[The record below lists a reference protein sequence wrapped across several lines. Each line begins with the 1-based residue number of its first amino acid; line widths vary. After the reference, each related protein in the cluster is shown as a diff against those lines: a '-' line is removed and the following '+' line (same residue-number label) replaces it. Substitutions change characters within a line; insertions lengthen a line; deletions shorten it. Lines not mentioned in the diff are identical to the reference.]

1 MNSFTLQPTK
11 QPVGL
16 FSSSDYRF
24 TGNWGTGLSRIPQLA
39 SGQARTVAQ
48 VICLN
53 PALNQGVS
61 DQALPHAWLVSNNNN
76 NIYGKR
82 YKYSWKLALCL
93 VLESSWSTDIS
104 HLVLETW
111 SPSERLKPDLWQFPC
126 LRSHNQGAREKTPTE
141 IETPVLSLL
150 GVVLADL
157 VTAE

>member
-1 MNSFTLQPTK
+1 MLMNSFTLQPTK

-104 HLVLETW
+104 HLAWRIPGMGEPGGLPSKGLHRVGHDWSDLAVAAAVAHELDHGRLEQ
-111 SPSERLKPDLWQFPC
+111 E
-126 LRSHNQGAREKTPTE
+126 
-141 IETPVLSLL
+141 
-150 GVVLADL
+150 
-157 VTAE
+157 